1 MRHYRVTLAD
11 VLAAHD
17 EALTYGGRG
26 GIISLDAIQS
36 AIGRPYSGYHR
47 AIHLKAAA
55 LLHALVQNHGFVDA
69 NKRSALIVT
78 LLMIE
83 RSGYRLHLDDNERID
98 DLVVSV
104 ADSRIGFDALAAW
117 FGQRLRSSRQGQP

>member
-1 MRHYRVTLAD
+1 MRHYRVTIAD

-17 EALTYGGRG
+17 EAMTYGGRRG
-26 GIISLDAIQS
+26 VISLDAIQS

-55 LLHALVQNHGFVDA
+55 LLHALVGNHGFVDG

-78 LLMIE
+78 LLMVE
-83 RSGYRLHLDDNERID
+83 RSGYRLHLKDGERID
-98 DLVVSV
+98 DVVVAV
-104 ADSRIGFDALAAW
+104 ADGTLDFDALAAW
-117 FGQRLRSSRQGQP
+117 FGLRLSRADAP